1 MEESMKR
8 HVLSILSFCLAII
21 LTVGIASGVARAC
34 AGMVAA
40 GGNGND
46 YVWCDLTGSDSN
58 WCYYDCT
65 CGAVSGDCEYIY
77 QQLGLE
83 AY

>member
-1 MEESMKR
+1 MKR
-8 HVLSILSFCLAII
+8 HIVSLVSLCMAMVLSIMM
-21 LTVGIASGVARAC
+21 ASSVARAC
-34 AGMVAA
+34 ATMVAA

-46 YVWCDLTGSDSN
+46 YVWCDLTGSDAN

-77 QQLGLE
+77 DMLGME

>member
-1 MEESMKR
+1 MKR
-8 HVLSILSFCLAII
+8 RLTFMLSLCLAMIFTI
-21 LTVGIASGVARAC
+21 ALASGVAQAC
-34 AGMVAA
+34 ASMVAA

-46 YVWCDLTGSDSN
+46 YVWCDLTGSDAN

-77 QQLGLE
+77 DMLGLE